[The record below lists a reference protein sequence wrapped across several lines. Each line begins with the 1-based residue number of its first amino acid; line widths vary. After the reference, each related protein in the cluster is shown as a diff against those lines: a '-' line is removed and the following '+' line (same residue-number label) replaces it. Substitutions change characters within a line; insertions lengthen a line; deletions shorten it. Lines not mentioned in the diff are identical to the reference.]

1 MEYEVIEEIAIEAP
15 VADSVLSMW
24 LILSLAGVIVGGLV
38 IFLIISLNKS
48 KKDKNDNL
56 VYEDQMDEQE
66 LKKLD
71 DEIN

>member
-1 MEYEVIEEIAIEAP
+1 MEYEVIEEIVIEAP